1 MEAVFVLVMLTLI
14 GLCVWKEFDYH
25 SETGENK
32 MWRLN
37 LIWLLV
43 VILLVPLMQKGCT
56 NRGGYDGDS
65 HGWED
70 R

>member
-43 VILLVPLMQKGCT
+43 VILLVPFMQRGCT
-56 NRGGYDGDS
+56 QSNRRESDG